1 MSTETIT
8 IETIKITDLKPARYN
23 PRQISNEDYNKL
35 SNSINE
41 YGLVD
46 PIIINLNN
54 YNIIGGNQRYDVLL
68 SEHIAGNTDYNELLL
83 IKNGDIGWVFP
94 DNELE
99 VKDLNH
105 EKSLNIML
113 NSVGGEFDP
122 EKLTD
127 LFNELSIEGLDLSLT
142 GWDKNEIR
150 ELSKDIDLSTFGQ
163 EEIDLEESL
172 AEEENTKE
180 VSHSKNRKEI
190 TCPNCGHVFMEQEII
205 DMDDDF

>member
-1 MSTETIT
+1 MSTGTIT

-23 PRQISNEDYNKL
+23 PRKISNEDYNKL

-68 SEHIAGNTDYNELLL
+68 SEHIAGNTNYNELLL

-150 ELSKDIDLSTFGQ
+150 ELSKDID
-163 EEIDLEESL
+163 
-172 AEEENTKE
+172 
-180 VSHSKNRKEI
+180 
-190 TCPNCGHVFMEQEII
+190 
-205 DMDDDF
+205 

>member
-163 EEIDLEESL
+163 EEIDLED
-172 AEEENTKE
+172 
-180 VSHSKNRKEI
+180 RKS
-190 TCPNCGHVFMEQEII
+190 VV
-205 DMDDDF
+205 